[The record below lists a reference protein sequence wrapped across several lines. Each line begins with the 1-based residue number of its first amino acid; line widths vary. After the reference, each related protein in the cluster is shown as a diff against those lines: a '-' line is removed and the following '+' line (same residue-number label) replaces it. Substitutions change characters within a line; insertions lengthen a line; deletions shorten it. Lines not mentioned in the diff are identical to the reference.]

1 MVTIVNIWKQEPRD
15 TMKKHLPSAMVLLAL
30 LLVLCLHAF
39 AADNPSDSGRYTPSP
54 GSGYLFTSAQT
65 GTRAK
70 LLPALGGTGT
80 LEALCT
86 TPDVTVNG
94 ISIGYMTPRCTV
106 DGTIYVAVSP
116 ILQTLFPGTSIT
128 FQDGCLTAAGDTVCL
143 QAREG
148 DAYFQV
154 NQRYLYAPSLV
165 VIQEGQLMLPAAV
178 LAEALGCS
186 LRGDGVETDLVFR
199 QVSLVVQPGTYNEN
213 DLYWL
218 SRAIY
223 AESGN
228 QPMKGRL
235 AVGTVILNRVA
246 NAQFPNTIEEVVF
259 QPGQFSPV
267 SNGTIY
273 RDPDEDS
280 VVAAKL
286 CLDGVRE
293 ADDCLYFN
301 VTSMYSWA
309 DKARTYYCTIGGHK
323 FYL

>member
-1 MVTIVNIWKQEPRD
+1 
-15 TMKKHLPSAMVLLAL
+15 MKKHLPSAMVLFAL

-39 AADNPSDSGRYTPSP
+39 AADNPSDSGRYTPASS

-65 GTRAK
+65 STRAK
-70 LLPALGGTGT
+70 LPPALGEAGT
-80 LEALCT
+80 LEALRT
-86 TPDVTVNG
+86 TPDITVNG
-94 ISIGYMTPRCTV
+94 ISIGCMTPRCAV
-106 DGTIYVAVSP
+106 DGTVYVAVSP
-116 ILQTLFPGTSIT
+116 ILQTLFPDASLT
-128 FQDGCLTAAGDTVCL
+128 FQDGCLIAAGDTLCL

-148 DAYFQV
+148 NTYFQV
-154 NQRYLYAPSLV
+154 NQRYLYVPSLV
-165 VIQEGQLMLPAAV
+165 VIQEGQLMLPAGT

-199 QVSLVVQPGTYNEN
+199 QVSPVIQAGTYDEN

-223 AESGN
+223 AEAGN
-228 QPMKGRL
+228 QPMQGRL

-246 NAQFPNTIEEVVF
+246 DPQFPNTVEEVIF
-259 QPGQFSPV
+259 EPGQFSPV

-273 RDPDEDS
+273 REPDEDS
-280 VVAAKL
+280 LVAARL

-293 ADDCLYFN
+293 AGDCLYFN
-301 VTSMYSWA
+301 VTSLYSWA
-309 DKARTYYCTIGGHK
+309 DRARTYYCTIGGHN